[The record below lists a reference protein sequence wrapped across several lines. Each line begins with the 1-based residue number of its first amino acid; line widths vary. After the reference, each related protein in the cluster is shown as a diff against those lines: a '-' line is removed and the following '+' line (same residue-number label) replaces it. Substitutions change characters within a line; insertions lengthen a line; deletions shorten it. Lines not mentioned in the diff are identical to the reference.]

1 MIHGHS
7 AFAGLRTSVAGTA
20 FASALLVI
28 AGVAHAQKVNSPA
41 DRGNAG
47 PGGFA
52 DLAEKV
58 GPAVIAVSAR
68 VVGADDD
75 DSPGQS
81 PGQSVAPDESPDQDA
96 PGLTVPGPGRRD
108 PGNMPKSGVVTSI
121 GSGFFVSADGY
132 AVTSNH
138 LLGGSDSADIRT
150 SDNKVYKA
158 KVLGKDQ
165 VSDLALLKVDG
176 RSDFAFVKLADQPP
190 RAGDWVLAVGNSF
203 GLGNTVN
210 AGIVSARARDLE
222 TGPSEDFV
230 QIDARINRGDSGGPS
245 FNAHGEVI
253 GVNSMIVSPGGGSVG
268 VAFAIPA
275 DTVKTV
281 IPQLKEKGAVTRGWI
296 GAEVQS
302 ITPDIAE
309 TLGANSLRGAVV
321 VGVQNGGPAAKAG
334 LRRGDAI
341 TSVNDEPIKSANE
354 LTRKVHAAAPGSSV
368 KLSMV
373 RDKAPNSLNVT
384 LGQLAQSHTPAG
396 LPK

>member
-1 MIHGHS
+1 MS
-7 AFAGLRTSVAGTA
+7 AA
-20 FASALLVI
+20 FTSALLVI
-28 AGVAHAQKVNSPA
+28 ASIGHAQPVNSPA
-41 DRGNAG
+41 DHGGAG

-58 GPAVIAVSAR
+58 GPAVIGVNAKVA
-68 VVGADDD
+68 AADD
-75 DSPGQS
+75 DSPG
-81 PGQSVAPDESPDQDA
+81 PSVGPDGLPDQDT
-96 PGLTVPGPGRRD
+96 PGKVVPGPGRRG
-108 PGNMPKSGVVTSI
+108 PGDLPKSGEMISI
-121 GSGFFVSADGY
+121 GSGFFISSDGY

-138 LLGGSDSADIRT
+138 ILGGSDTAAVRT

-176 RSDFAFVKLADQPP
+176 RTDFSFVKLADQPP

-245 FNAHGEVI
+245 FNAHGDVI
-253 GVNSMIVSPGGGSVG
+253 GVNSLILSPSGGSVG

-275 DTVKTV
+275 DTVKAV
-281 IPQLKEKGAVTRGWI
+281 IPQLKQKGVVTRGWI

-302 ITPDIAE
+302 ITPDVAE
-309 TLGANSLRGAVV
+309 SLGANGLRGAVV
-321 VGVQNGGPAAKAG
+321 VGVQSGGPAAKAG

-354 LTRKVHAAAPGSSV
+354 LTKKVHAAAPGTSV

-373 RDKAPNSLNVT
+373 RDKSQSSLNVT
-384 LGQLAQSHTPAG
+384 LGQLAQSQAPAG
-396 LPK
+396 SLK

>member
-1 MIHGHS
+1 MIHENP
-7 AFAGLRTSVAGTA
+7 ALACLRTSVVSAA
-20 FASALLVI
+20 FTSVLLVI
-28 AGVAHAQKVNSPA
+28 ASIAHAQPANSPA
-41 DRGNAG
+41 DHGGAG

-58 GPAVIAVSAR
+58 GPAVIGVNAKVAAADGESPGESAR
-68 VVGADDD
+68 PDGSPDPDV
-75 DSPGQS
+75 PGQ
-81 PGQSVAPDESPDQDA
+81 V
-96 PGLTVPGPGRRD
+96 VPGPGRRG
-108 PGNMPKSGVVTSI
+108 PGNLPKSGEMTSI
-121 GSGFFVSADGY
+121 GSGFFISSDGY

-138 LLGGSDSADIRT
+138 IMGSSDTADVRT

-176 RSDFAFVKLADQPP
+176 RTDFTFVKLADQPP

-245 FNAHGEVI
+245 FNAQGDVI
-253 GVNSMIVSPGGGSVG
+253 GVNSLIISPSGGSVG
-268 VAFAIPA
+268 VALAIPA

-281 IPQLKEKGAVTRGWI
+281 IPQLKEKGVVTRGWI
-296 GAEVQS
+296 GAQVQS
-302 ITPDIAE
+302 ITPDVTE
-309 TLGANSLRGAVV
+309 SLGANSLRGAVV
-321 VGVQNGGPAAKAG
+321 VGVQSGSPAAKAG

-354 LTRKVHAAAPGSSV
+354 LTKKVHAAAPGTSV

-373 RDKAPNSLNVT
+373 RDKSQNSLNVT
-384 LGQLAQSHTPAG
+384 LGQLAQPQAPGT
-396 LPK
+396 LK

>member
-1 MIHGHS
+1 MIQENS
-7 AFAGLRTSVAGTA
+7 TLVCLRTSVVSAA

-28 AGVAHAQKVNSPA
+28 ASTAHAQPVNSTA
-41 DRGNAG
+41 DHGGAG

-58 GPAVIAVSAR
+58 GPAVIGVSAK
-68 VVGADDD
+68 VAAADD

-81 PGQSVAPDESPDQDA
+81 VGPDGLPDQDT
-96 PGLTVPGPGRRD
+96 PGKVVPGPGRRG
-108 PGNMPKSGVVTSI
+108 PGNLPKSGEMTSI
-121 GSGFFVSADGY
+121 GSGFFISSDGY

-138 LLGGSDSADIRT
+138 IMGGSDTADVRT

-176 RSDFAFVKLADQPP
+176 RTDFTFVKLADQPP

-245 FNAHGEVI
+245 FNAQGDVI
-253 GVNSMIVSPGGGSVG
+253 GVNSLIISPSGGSVG
-268 VAFAIPA
+268 VALAIPA

-281 IPQLKEKGAVTRGWI
+281 IPQLKEKGVVTRGWI
-296 GAEVQS
+296 GAQVQS
-302 ITPDIAE
+302 ITPDVAE
-309 TLGANSLRGAVV
+309 SLGANSLRGAVV
-321 VGVQNGGPAAKAG
+321 VGVQSGSPAAKAG

-354 LTRKVHAAAPGSSV
+354 LTKKVHAAAPGTSV

-373 RDKAPNSLNVT
+373 RDKSQNSLNVT
-384 LGQLAQSHTPAG
+384 LGQLAQPQAPGT
-396 LPK
+396 LK